1 MLGEMRRNHFRIVY
15 NAPVTLTFLCIC
27 LIATILGVISGG
39 RITQGLFMVYRSSLL
54 SPFTYLRFFTHVF
67 GHSGWSHFFSNAVYL
82 LLVGPML
89 EEKYGAQVLTKVIV
103 ITALITGL
111 INFVLFPQIGLCGAS
126 GVVFAFILMTSFTG
140 FRSGEIPLSFIL
152 VAVVF
157 LGQQIFEGLFV
168 QDNVSNLSH
177 IIGGLVGATFGF
189 SRMPGK
195 SVRR

>member
-1 MLGEMRRNHFRIVY
+1 
-15 NAPVTLTFLCIC
+15 
-27 LIATILGVISGG
+27 
-39 RITQGLFMVYRSSLL
+39 
-54 SPFTYLRFFTHVF
+54 
-67 GHSGWSHFFSNAVYL
+67 
-82 LLVGPML
+82 ML
-89 EEKYGAQVLTKVIV
+89 EEKYGAQVLIRVIV
-103 ITALITGL
+103 LTALITGL